1 MGRRSQRA
9 ALFPVSIQSGG
20 GSVLM
25 LHIPLL
31 RHGKPYR
38 SLDVVR
44 TPHYRTREPF
54 VEISQANVGL
64 IRRDLL
70 DLDAARARLADFSST
85 DLLRICAD
93 AAEFFL
99 KAELPLGDAVQTPE
113 DYVQQISA
121 TTGLPHVLA
130 RKNMHKIHKVMA
142 EMR

>member
-1 MGRRSQRA
+1 
-9 ALFPVSIQSGG
+9 
-20 GSVLM
+20 
-25 LHIPLL
+25 HIPLL

-44 TPHYRTREPF
+44 VPHYQTREPF

-70 DLDAARARLADFSST
+70 DLDGVRERLSGISSAE
-85 DLLRICAD
+85 LLRICTAG
-93 AAEFFL
+93 AELFL
-99 KAELPLGDAVQTPE
+99 NGTLPLGDSEQTPE
-113 DYVQQISA
+113 DYVRQVSA

-130 RKNMHKIHKVMA
+130 RRNMHKIHKMMA